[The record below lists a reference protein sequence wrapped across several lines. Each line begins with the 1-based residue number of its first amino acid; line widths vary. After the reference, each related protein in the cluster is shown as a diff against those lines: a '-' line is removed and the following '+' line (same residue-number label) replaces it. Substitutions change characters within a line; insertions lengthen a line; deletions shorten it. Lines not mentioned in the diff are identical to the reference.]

1 MVMRICIMCGQ
12 LFEGKGSRCADHTN
26 RWHSGSTREWRN
38 ARERTLARNGYR
50 CTVDVRPGERCEGTS
65 LVEIHHS
72 DGSDCDVLL
81 IPDEELASVCRA
93 STTCVAALPQAFR
106 LCPDFL

>member
-1 MVMRICIMCGQ
+1 MRICIMCGQ

-50 CTVDVRPGERCEGTS
+50 CTVDVRPG
-65 LVEIHHS
+65 
-72 DGSDCDVLL
+72 
-81 IPDEELASVCRA
+81 
-93 STTCVAALPQAFR
+93 
-106 LCPDFL
+106 